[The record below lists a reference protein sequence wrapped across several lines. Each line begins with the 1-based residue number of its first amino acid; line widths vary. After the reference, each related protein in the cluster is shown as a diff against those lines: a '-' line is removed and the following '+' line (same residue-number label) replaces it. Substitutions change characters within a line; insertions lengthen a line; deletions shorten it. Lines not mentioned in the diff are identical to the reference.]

1 MRAPDAPD
9 ALRLLFSAAP
19 MLSGWALALFVVVTP
34 GALGAAAAFAGLFA
48 AQWVWD
54 ANASRNA
61 AAPAWYPLLRQ
72 VLTGGVMIAC
82 MLIPMAT
89 LLRRL

>member
-1 MRAPDAPD
+1 M
-9 ALRLLFSAAP
+9 LL
-19 MLSGWALALFVVVTP
+19 GWTLALFIVLTP
-34 GALGAAAAFAGLFA
+34 RALGAAAAFAGLFA
-48 AQWVWD
+48 AQYVWD
-54 ANASRNA
+54 AKSSREA